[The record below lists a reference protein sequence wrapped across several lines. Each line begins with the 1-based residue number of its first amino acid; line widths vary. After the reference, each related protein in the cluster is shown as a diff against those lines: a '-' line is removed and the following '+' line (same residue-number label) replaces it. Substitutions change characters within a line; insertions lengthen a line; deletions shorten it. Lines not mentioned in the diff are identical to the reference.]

1 MIEIKNLSKSF
12 TDKEVLKNINLT
24 IKDGSIVGLV
34 GINGSGKSTLM
45 RVISGIY
52 KADDGQVLID
62 NQVAY
67 ENEEVKKDC
76 FFLPDEPYYGINT
89 TPLSIIDLYQT
100 FYNFDKEVYLSYLNT
115 FKLPLKKSLHN
126 FSKGMK
132 RQVFISLALA
142 IKPKYLLLDEAF
154 DGLDPIARLTFK
166 RALIEL
172 VDQYKSTVIISSHS
186 LRELED
192 ICDSFCLLDNK
203 DILSSGQ
210 ITEEI
215 EKYHKYQVAF
225 KEEVTKEDFKD
236 INFIRYEQDGRIIK
250 VVINEDLDSFKEK
263 IKKYKPLIIDE
274 VTIDFE
280 ELFIIEVERK
290 GYLKWLSY

>member
-236 INFIRYEQDGRIIK
+236 IDFIRYEQDGRIIK

>member
-236 INFIRYEQDGRIIK
+236 IDFIRYEQDGRIIK

-290 GYLKWLSY
+290 GYLK

>member
-100 FYNFDKEVYLSYLNT
+100 FYNFDKEVYLSY
-115 FKLPLKKSLHN
+115 
-126 FSKGMK
+126 
-132 RQVFISLALA
+132 
-142 IKPKYLLLDEAF
+142 
-154 DGLDPIARLTFK
+154 
-166 RALIEL
+166 
-172 VDQYKSTVIISSHS
+172 
-186 LRELED
+186 
-192 ICDSFCLLDNK
+192 
-203 DILSSGQ
+203 
-210 ITEEI
+210 
-215 EKYHKYQVAF
+215 
-225 KEEVTKEDFKD
+225 
-236 INFIRYEQDGRIIK
+236 
-250 VVINEDLDSFKEK
+250 
-263 IKKYKPLIIDE
+263 
-274 VTIDFE
+274 
-280 ELFIIEVERK
+280 
-290 GYLKWLSY
+290 